1 MNYIDVLRYQPELR
15 FINQYNIS
23 LRMLELTKGDLFVA
37 YNVIK
42 ALYEVH
48 SVENYKQ
55 NCISFNVALELEM
68 VNGFLF
74 NDYKINNLKMFVYEV
89 KNRREKTNYLYD
101 KAEEESQAMLASLNI
116 VERTI
121 GTKVWN

>member
-101 KAEEESQAMLASLNI
+101 KAEEESQAMLGSLNI

>member
-42 ALYEVH
+42 AVYEVH

-55 NCISFNVALELEM
+55 NCISFNVALESEM

-121 GTKVWN
+121 GTKV

>member
-121 GTKVWN
+121 GTKV

>member
-101 KAEEESQAMLASLNI
+101 KAEEESQAMLTSLNI

-121 GTKVWN
+121 GTKV

>member
-48 SVENYKQ
+48 SVENYEQ

-121 GTKVWN
+121 GTKV

>member
-101 KAEEESQAMLASLNI
+101 KAEEESQAMLGSLNI

-121 GTKVWN
+121 GTKV